1 MMGTI
6 GAPRGIKGDI
16 RIKSFT
22 EDPRDLAAYGSL
34 WSADGSREFR
44 VKVIGET
51 KGQVIARIKGV
62 ADRNAAEALKGT
74 DLYVPRDVLP
84 PPEDDA
90 FYHVDLIGL
99 RAETTHGE
107 FLGEVRAV
115 FDHGAGDVLDLG
127 GGPYKGL
134 MVPFT
139 LDAVPEVDLAG
150 GKLIVDPPEG
160 LLEPPD
166 DDAKRD
172 EDLG

>member
-1 MMGTI
+1 MSCCTI

-34 WSADGSREFR
+34 WSADGSREFTI
-44 VKVIGET
+44 KVVGEA

-74 DLYVPRDVLP
+74 DLYVSRDVLP
-84 PPEDDA
+84 PPEEDA

-99 RAETTHGE
+99 RVETTEGA

-115 FDHGAGDVLDLG
+115 FDHGAGDVLDIG
-127 GGPYKGL
+127 GGPHKGL

-139 LDAVPEVDLAG
+139 RDAVPEVDLAG
-150 GKLIVDPPEG
+150 GKMIVDPPEG

-166 DDAKRD
+166 EEAKR
-172 EDLG
+172 EEA

>member
-1 MMGTI
+1 MLGTI

-34 WSADGSREFR
+34 WSADGSREFTI
-44 VKVIGET
+44 KVVGEA

-74 DLYVPRDVLP
+74 DLYVSRDVLP
-84 PPEDDA
+84 PPEEDA

-99 RAETTHGE
+99 RVETTEGA

-115 FDHGAGDVLDLG
+115 FDHGAGDVLDIG
-127 GGPYKGL
+127 GGPHKGL

-139 LDAVPEVDLAG
+139 RDAVPEVDLAG
-150 GKLIVDPPEG
+150 GKMIVDPPEG

-166 DDAKRD
+166 EEAKR
-172 EDLG
+172 EEA